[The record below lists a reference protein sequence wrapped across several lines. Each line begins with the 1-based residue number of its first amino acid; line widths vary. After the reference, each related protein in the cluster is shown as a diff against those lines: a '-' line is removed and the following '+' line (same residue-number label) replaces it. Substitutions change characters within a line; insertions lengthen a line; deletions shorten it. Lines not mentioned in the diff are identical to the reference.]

1 MNEEPDASSMFAV
14 ADQVYNVL
22 VESKER
28 FSSTKA
34 LTSMFKSNIARYDFV
49 KADVNDP
56 GRYSPEK
63 SDKKSHLVN
72 F

>member
-1 MNEEPDASSMFAV
+1 MFAGEEV
-14 ADQVYNVL
+14 FCSIP
-22 VESKER
+22 ESKDG

-34 LTSMFKSNIARYDFV
+34 LTSMFKSNLARYDFV
-49 KADVNDP
+49 KPNLNDP

-63 SDKKSHLVN
+63 LEKKSHLVN

>member
-1 MNEEPDASSMFAV
+1 MFIS
-14 ADQVYNVL
+14 DEVYNTITQP
-22 VESKER
+22 SRDR

-34 LTSMFKSNIARYDFV
+34 LTSMFKSNLARYDFI
-49 KADVNDP
+49 KPNINDP

-63 SDKKSHLVN
+63 SDKKSHLIN